1 MQVCAGY
8 LNQQA
13 GRTVENIRF
22 AGMIWKSQVLAGRLR
37 WDYLNQ
43 SQVPA

>member
-1 MQVCAGY
+1 MQLCAGY

-13 GRTVENIRF
+13 CRAVENIRF

-37 WDYLNQ
+37 WGYLNLA
-43 SQVPA
+43 QVD